1 MHVNKTIFR
10 EYDLRG
16 LANTELTADFAFG
29 LGQAFVVYLEKNGFV
44 KKVLVGADNR
54 ATSPLF
60 SERLMAGLRE
70 SGADVTFLGEVPT
83 PTFYFA
89 SRTLS
94 FPAGIMV
101 TASHNPPAYNGFKL
115 LVNYQSIF
123 GPQIQEIRELMEAG
137 KFRSG
142 NGGFKQLQVVPDYL
156 AAIKKAFQLD
166 RSIKVVLDC
175 GNGTAGPV
183 ALPAL
188 IGLGAEV
195 IPLYCNSDNTF
206 PHHLA
211 DPVVPKNMADLVKK
225 VKESGAE
232 LGIGID
238 GDGDR
243 IGLCDEEGN
252 LVWGDK
258 ILALLSEE
266 VISENPGAT
275 IVFDVK
281 CSKTLE
287 EEITRLGGKPL
298 MWKTGHSLIEDK
310 MHEVGAK
317 VAGELSGHLYF
328 GDHWYG
334 FDDAIYASGR
344 VLQYLSRHREKLSS
358 LLGRLKQYY
367 ATPEI
372 RLEIADEEKF
382 GLVERLK
389 EKVSGKYKISDID
402 GVKVYF
408 EDGWGLVRASNTQP
422 ALVLRFEADTEK
434 RLHEIQSFFTEL
446 LASLK

>member
-1 MHVNKTIFR
+1 MQVNKTIFR

-16 LANTELTADFAFG
+16 LANTELSADFAFG
-29 LGQAFVVYLEKNGFV
+29 LGRAFVVYLEKKGV
-44 KKVLVGADNR
+44 AKKVLVGHDNR

-60 SERLMAGLRE
+60 SERLTAGLRK
-70 SGADVTFLGEVPT
+70 SGAEVVFLGEVPT

-89 SRTLS
+89 GRTHAE
-94 FPAGIMV
+94 PAGIMV

-115 LVNYQSIF
+115 LVNDRNLF
-123 GPQIQEIRELMEAG
+123 GPQIQEIRELMESG
-137 KFRSG
+137 KFLSG
-142 NGGFKQLQVVPDYL
+142 NGGFTQIEVVPEYL
-156 AAIKKAFQLD
+156 AAIKKAFRLD
-166 RSIKVVLDC
+166 RPVKVVLDC

-188 IGLGAEV
+188 VELGAEV

-211 DPVVPKNMADLVKK
+211 DPVVPENMADLAAK

-243 IGLCDEEGN
+243 IGLCDEQGN

-266 VISENPGAT
+266 IISENPGAA

-281 CSKTLE
+281 CSQALE
-287 EEITRLGGKPL
+287 DEITRLGGRPL
-298 MWKTGHSLIEDK
+298 MWKTGHSLIENK
-310 MHEVGAK
+310 MHEVNAK

-344 VLQYLSRHREKLSS
+344 VLQYLSRRKEKLSS

-372 RLEIADEEKF
+372 RMEIADEKKF

-389 EKVSGKYKISDID
+389 EKISGKYKISDID

-408 EDGWGLVRASNTQP
+408 GDGWGLVRASNTQP